1 MDDHNLNKKVREMMT
16 TRMVAATREYN
27 ARDLAVLL
35 QSGTFSGIPILD
47 PGNTLVGLV
56 TEFDVLK
63 AMVEGKD
70 LHTLKAGDI
79 MSSNPIS
86 VDEHQTAKDAMT
98 LMVAHRIIRLP
109 VVRDGKLI
117 GLIARTDIIDHMV
130 DPHLVNVYGAS
141 A

>member
-1 MDDHNLNKKVREMMT
+1 MNDLPLNLKVRDMMT

-35 QSGTFSGIPILD
+35 QSGTFSGIPILE
-47 PGNTLVGLV
+47 PGNILVGLV

-63 AMVEGKD
+63 AMLDGKD
-70 LHTLKAGDI
+70 LLTLKAEDI
-79 MSSNPIS
+79 MSTNPIS
-86 VDEHQTAKDAMT
+86 VDEHQTAQEAMT
-98 LMVAHRIIRLP
+98 LMVSHRIIRLP

-117 GLIARTDIIDHMV
+117 GLIARTDIIDHLV
-130 DPHLVNVYGAS
+130 DPHLINVYGAS

>member
-1 MDDHNLNKKVREMMT
+1 MEDLTLNLKVRDMMT

-35 QSGTFSGIPILD
+35 QSGTFSGIPILE
-47 PGNTLVGLV
+47 PGNTLIGVV

-63 AMVEGKD
+63 AMLDGKD
-70 LHTLKAGDI
+70 LHALKAEDI
-79 MSSNPIS
+79 MSANPIS
-86 VDEHQTAKDAMT
+86 VDEHQTAKEAMT

-117 GLIARTDIIDHMV
+117 GLISRTDIIDRLV
-130 DPHLVNVYGAS
+130 APHLVNVYGAS

>member
-1 MDDHNLNKKVREMMT
+1 MDNHNLNKKVREMMT

-63 AMVEGKD
+63 TMVEGKD

-117 GLIARTDIIDHMV
+117 GFIARTDIIDHLV
-130 DPHLVNVYGAS
+130 DPHLVNV
-141 A
+141 

>member
-1 MDDHNLNKKVREMMT
+1 MNDQNLHKKVREMMT

-35 QSGTFSGIPILD
+35 QSGTFSGIPILE
-47 PGNTLVGLV
+47 PGNKLVGMV
-56 TEFDVLK
+56 TEFDVLN
-63 AMVEGKD
+63 AMVDGKD
-70 LHTLKAGDI
+70 LQTLKAEDI
-79 MSSNPIS
+79 MSADPIS
-86 VDEHQTAKDAMT
+86 VGEHQTAKEAIT
-98 LMVAHRIIRLP
+98 LMITHQVIRLP

-141 A
+141 S

>member
-1 MDDHNLNKKVREMMT
+1 MEDLTLNLKVRDMMT

-27 ARDLAVLL
+27 ARDVAVLL
-35 QSGTFSGIPILD
+35 QSGTFSGIPILG
-47 PGNTLVGLV
+47 PGNKLIGMV

-63 AMVEGKD
+63 AMLEGKN
-70 LHTLKAGDI
+70 LHTLKAKDI

-86 VDEHQTAKDAMT
+86 VDEHQTAKEAMT

-117 GLIARTDIIDHMV
+117 GLIARTDIIDRLV
-130 DPHLVNVYGAS
+130 DPHLVNVYGAF

>member
-1 MDDHNLNKKVREMMT
+1 MENLTLNLKVRDMMT

-35 QSGTFSGIPILD
+35 QSGTFSGIPILE
-47 PGNTLVGLV
+47 PGNKLIGVV

-63 AMVEGKD
+63 AMLDGKD
-70 LHTLKAGDI
+70 LHTLKAEDI
-79 MSSNPIS
+79 MSANPIS
-86 VDEHQTAKDAMT
+86 VDEHQTAKEAIA
-98 LMVAHRIIRLP
+98 LMIAHRIIRLP

-117 GLIARTDIIDHMV
+117 GLIARTDIIDRLV

>member
-63 AMVEGKD
+63 TMVEGKD

-79 MSSNPIS
+79 MNSNPIS

-117 GLIARTDIIDHMV
+117 GVIARTDIIDHMV

>member
-27 ARDLAVLL
+27 ARDVAVLL
-35 QSGTFSGIPILD
+35 QSGTFSGIPILE
-47 PGNTLVGLV
+47 PGNKLVGMV

-63 AMVEGKD
+63 AMVDGKD
-70 LHTLKAGDI
+70 LHTLKAEDI
-79 MSSNPIS
+79 MSANPIS

-98 LMVAHRIIRLP
+98 LMVAHKIIRLP

-117 GLIARTDIIDHMV
+117 GLIARTDIIDRLV

>member
-1 MDDHNLNKKVREMMT
+1 MKHDSLNKKVRDMMS

-63 AMVEGKD
+63 AMVDDKD
-70 LHTLKAGDI
+70 LHTLKAEDI
-79 MSSNPIS
+79 MSANPIS

-98 LMVAHRIIRLP
+98 LMIAHRIIRVP

-117 GLIARTDIIDHMV
+117 GLIARTDIIDHLV
-130 DPHLVNVYGAS
+130 DPHLVDVYGAS

>member
-63 AMVEGKD
+63 TMVEGKD